1 MAQNTHLM
9 NLRIRSGMSQSEASR
24 RSGLNQSNISALESG
39 RTTPNSATLA
49 NLLDVYGQTEL
60 AASIRQYLPTR

>member
-9 NLRIRSGMSQSEASR
+9 NLRIRAGMSQSEASR
-24 RSGLNQSNISALESG
+24 RSGMNQATISLVEAG
-39 RTTPNSATLA
+39 RSIPNSANLA
-49 NLLDVYGQTEL
+49 SLLDVYGQTEL